1 MVRLLQPTLSYVSRS
16 KTLEL
21 VSSAPER
28 PAQLLLL
35 QVRLGRPD
43 GSRATFNPG

>member
-1 MVRLLQPTLSYVSRS
+1 MVRLLQSTLSYVSRS

-35 QVRLGRPD
+35 QVRL
-43 GSRATFNPG
+43 SRSDCSCANFDPS